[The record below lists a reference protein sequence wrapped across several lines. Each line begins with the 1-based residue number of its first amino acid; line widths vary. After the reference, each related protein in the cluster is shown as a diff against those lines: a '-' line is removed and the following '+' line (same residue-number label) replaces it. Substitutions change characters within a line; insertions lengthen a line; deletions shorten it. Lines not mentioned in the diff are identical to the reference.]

1 MQRRI
6 GGRLPQTPRSL
17 PFAALRRGGAFHFR
31 RPWRLPAFCIKHF
44 APCYP
49 VKCLKYF
56 HKAVMNMPSFFCKII
71 HVETKVIP
79 QFFLFMILLYM
90 RKSRGF
96 PAAFVCLGRGKEE
109 YAFTLSGD
117 AVLNFFCRSC
127 VRFAYKRLIF
137 SPCRLKICL
146 YFSYCFCYNTINN
159 LYFRL

>member
-1 MQRRI
+1 
-6 GGRLPQTPRSL
+6 
-17 PFAALRRGGAFHFR
+17 
-31 RPWRLPAFCIKHF
+31 
-44 APCYP
+44 
-49 VKCLKYF
+49 
-56 HKAVMNMPSFFCKII
+56 MPSFFCKII

-96 PAAFVCLGRGKEE
+96 PAAFVCLGRGKEG

-117 AVLNFFCRSC
+117 AVLNFF
-127 VRFAYKRLIF
+127 VGTMLDLPIKRLIF